1 MKLLMDEIDENAE
14 LTLPLA
20 GPGIAGPGTCWMLQQ
35 RTGRSPHGRA
45 APSPICHSGEMD
57 PPITMSE
64 RELTPMDWTL
74 EELAMPLA

>member
-14 LTLPLA
+14 LTPPLA
-20 GPGIAGPGTCWMLQQ
+20 GPGIAGPGTSWMLQQ

-45 APSPICHSGEMD
+45 APSPIRHSGEMD

>member
-35 RTGRSPHGRA
+35 RTGRSPHGKA
-45 APSPICHSGEMD
+45 APSPIRHSGEMD

-74 EELAMPLA
+74 EELATPLA